1 MEQETNLG
9 IQEALPS
16 MPRLPSAMAP
26 GRLAKDRNEP
36 WDMSWDI
43 HYTLYIAA
51 TNELSCTTGGYCAR
65 DQQSGVTVIDNQQA
79 GTMIHEIEVGCRT
92 DGTSSRQET

>member
-1 MEQETNLG
+1 MMEQETNLG

-51 TNELSCTTGGYCAR
+51 TNELSCTPEA
-65 DQQSGVTVIDNQQA
+65 IA
-79 GTMIHEIEVGCRT
+79 HE
-92 DGTSSRQET
+92 TSSRVSLSSTISRQEQ